1 MNFILI
7 ISFEKLLYPIIIT
20 DENLIKANTPLD
32 QYVFSPLLKND
43 STFFNIDKTDK
54 AVIDFMFINCRPCI
68 EKLDHLHEL
77 GKYKKV
83 YIIVNW
89 KIDSYN
95 DYVKFYT
102 NDKNKLKNTIFLYDT
117 SGIFTEQFGV
127 NLYPSEVILKDN
139 SIIARDEG
147 FPKYAKKE
155 YISIRKELLE

>member
-1 MNFILI
+1 MNFVLI

-83 YIIVNW
+83 YIIVN
-89 KIDSYN
+89 
-95 DYVKFYT
+95 
-102 NDKNKLKNTIFLYDT
+102 
-117 SGIFTEQFGV
+117 
-127 NLYPSEVILKDN
+127 
-139 SIIARDEG
+139 
-147 FPKYAKKE
+147 
-155 YISIRKELLE
+155 